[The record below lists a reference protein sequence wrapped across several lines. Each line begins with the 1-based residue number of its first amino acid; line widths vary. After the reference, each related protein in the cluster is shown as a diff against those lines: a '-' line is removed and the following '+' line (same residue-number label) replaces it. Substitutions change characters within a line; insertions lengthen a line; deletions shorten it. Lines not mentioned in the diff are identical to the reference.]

1 MATKPDVVI
10 AGAGPAGSTA
20 CYLLAGLGF
29 RVLLLEKSEFPRYR
43 IGESLTPGILSLLD
57 FLRLRQTVESGG
69 FLRMPGH
76 TVCWGSPEPRTG
88 YYSADKSRM
97 GFQVWRET
105 FDALL
110 LENARRQKSVEVKLG
125 TGVNEVRIDPRGVTV
140 HAARQPPIR
149 TRFFVDAT
157 GHAGILARRHL
168 RQRDPDL
175 KTLAVTG
182 YWSGAAAPAGEDFG
196 NTLLEA
202 YENGVAWSVPLHNGL
217 RNVTVLVD
225 WSEGRR
231 IRELGLRDFYLSE
244 VNRLSFVSQFL
255 SAARLQLAPRIADA
269 TLYTAHQFAGKRFL
283 LLGDAGLFI
292 DPLSSEG
299 VQTAMAS
306 AITAAVVINTILR
319 RPAAAASALTFYR
332 DAQNSAYSTH
342 YRQSAEYYDQE
353 RRWPDS
359 IFWRR
364 RSGLLASARA
374 AGAGGPGAEATPKP
388 PSEVSHVRLAPDARI
403 ERRPVLEWPYV
414 ETREALVTDSN
425 TRGLRFLHNVCVP
438 ALLREIRKKP
448 AVTDIVAGY
457 LKRREAGGAD
467 SGMVRAALVRL
478 YREGVLIAIERR
490 EIRSGWRESRGC
502 S

>member
-1 MATKPDVVI
+1 VASKPDVVI

-29 RVLLLEKSEFPRYR
+29 RVLLLEKSKFPRYR
-43 IGESLTPGILSLLD
+43 IGESLTPSILPVLD
-57 FLRLRQTVESGG
+57 FLKLRQTVENAG

-88 YYSADKSRM
+88 YYSPDKSRM
-97 GFQVWRET
+97 GFQVWRES
-105 FDALL
+105 FDTLL
-110 LENARRQKSVEVKLG
+110 LENARCQKGVEIKLG
-125 TGVNEVRIDPRGVTV
+125 TGVNEVNVDRRGVTV
-140 HAARQPPIR
+140 HAARQGPIR

-157 GHAGILARRHL
+157 GHAGVLARQDL
-168 RQRDPDL
+168 RQRDPDF

-182 YWSGAAAPAGEDFG
+182 YWRDAAAPAGDDFG

-202 YENGVAWSVPLHNGL
+202 YENGVVWSVPLHNGL

-225 WSEGRR
+225 WSQGRR

-244 VNRLSFVSQFL
+244 MAKLSYVSKFL
-255 SAARLQLAPRIADA
+255 GAACLPVAPRVSDA
-269 TLYTAHQFAGKRFL
+269 TLYTARQFAGERFL

-306 AITAAVVINTILR
+306 AITGAVVVNTILS
-319 RPAAAASALTFYR
+319 RPATTASALTFYR
-332 DAQNSAYSTH
+332 DAQNNAYSTH

-359 IFWRR
+359 IFWRK
-364 RSGLLASARA
+364 RSGLLAAAQGAGTNGNGRA
-374 AGAGGPGAEATPKP
+374 ATLKP
-388 PSEVSHVRLAPDARI
+388 PSEVSHVRVAPDVRI
-403 ERRPVLEWPYV
+403 QRRPVLEWPYV
-414 ETREALVTDSN
+414 EMREVLLTDSN
-425 TRGLRFLHNVCVP
+425 ARGLRFLHNVCVP
-438 ALLREIRKKP
+438 ALLREIKKKP

-457 LKRREAGGAD
+457 LNRREGKNSD

-478 YREGVLIAIERR
+478 YRDGVLIAIEPR
-490 EIRSGWRESRGC
+490 EIRSS
-502 S
+502 

>member
-1 MATKPDVVI
+1 MATKPDVVV

-29 RVLLLEKSEFPRYR
+29 RVLLLDKSGFPRYR
-43 IGESLTPGILSLLD
+43 IGESLTPSILPVLD
-57 FLRLRQTVESGG
+57 FLQLRQTVESGG
-69 FLRMPGH
+69 FLRMAGH
-76 TVCWGSPEPRTG
+76 TVCWSSPEPRTG
-88 YYSADKSRM
+88 YYSPDKSRM

-105 FDALL
+105 FDTLL
-110 LENARRQKSVEVKLG
+110 LEHARRQKGAEVRLG
-125 TGVNEVRIDPRGVTV
+125 VGVNQVGIDRRGVTV
-140 HAARQPPIR
+140 HAARQEPVR

-157 GHAGILARRHL
+157 GHTGILARRDL
-168 RQRDPDL
+168 RQRDPDFR
-175 KTLAVTG
+175 TLAITG
-182 YWSGAAAPAGEDFG
+182 YWRDAAAPAGDDFG

-202 YENGVAWSVPLHNGL
+202 YENGVVWSVPLQNGL

-244 VNRLSFVSQFL
+244 MNRLSYVSKFLPAATL
-255 SAARLQLAPRIADA
+255 SAVPRVSDA
-269 TLYTAHQFAGKRFL
+269 TLYTARQFAGERFL

-306 AITAAVVINTILR
+306 AITGAVVINTILS
-319 RPAAAASALTFYR
+319 RPAAAASALAFYR
-332 DAQNSAYSTH
+332 DAQNNAYATH

-364 RSGLLASARA
+364 RSGLLASAR
-374 AGAGGPGAEATPKP
+374 GAGPNGIGASVTLKP
-388 PSEVSHVRLAPDARI
+388 PSEVSHVRLAPDVKI

-414 ETREALVTDSN
+414 EMREVLVTGGN
-425 TRGLRFLHNVCVP
+425 ARGLRFLHNICVP
-438 ALLREIRKKP
+438 SLLKEIKKKP

-457 LKRREAGGAD
+457 LNRREAKNAD

-478 YREGVLIAIERR
+478 YREGVLIAIEPH
-490 EIRSGWRESRGC
+490 EIRSD
-502 S
+502 

>member
-1 MATKPDVVI
+1 VASKPDVVI

-43 IGESLTPGILSLLD
+43 IGESLTPSILPVLD
-57 FLRLRQTVESGG
+57 FLKLRQTVESAG

-88 YYSADKSRM
+88 YYSPDKSRL

-105 FDALL
+105 FDTLL
-110 LENARRQKSVEVKLG
+110 LENARCQKRVEVKLG
-125 TGVNEVRIDPRGVTV
+125 TSVNQVSIDRRGVTV
-140 HAARQPPIR
+140 HATRQGRIR
-149 TRFFVDAT
+149 TRLFVDAT
-157 GHAGILARRHL
+157 GHAGVLARQDL
-168 RQRDPDL
+168 RQRDPDF
-175 KTLAVTG
+175 KTLAMTG
-182 YWSGAAAPAGEDFG
+182 YWRDATAPAGDDFG

-202 YENGVAWSVPLHNGL
+202 YENGVVWSVPLHNGL

-225 WSEGRR
+225 WSQGRR
-231 IRELGLRDFYLSE
+231 IRELGLRNFYLSE
-244 VNRLSFVSQFL
+244 MAKLSYVSKFL
-255 SAARLQLAPRIADA
+255 GAACLPVAPRVSDA
-269 TLYTAHQFAGKRFL
+269 TLYTARQFAGERFL

-306 AITAAVVINTILR
+306 AITGAAVINTILK
-319 RPAAAASALTFYR
+319 RPAATASALTFYR
-332 DAQNSAYSTH
+332 DAQNNAYSTH

-364 RSGLLASARA
+364 RSGLLASAQSARA
-374 AGAGGPGAEATPKP
+374 NGNGRGAALKP
-388 PSEVSHVRLAPDARI
+388 PSEVSHVRLAPDVRI
-403 ERRPVLEWPYV
+403 ERRPVLEWPHV
-414 ETREALVTDSN
+414 EMREVLVTDSN
-425 TRGLRFLHNVCVP
+425 ARGLRFLHNVCVP
-438 ALLREIRKKP
+438 ALLKEIKKKP

-457 LKRREAGGAD
+457 LKRREGKNSD
-467 SGMVRAALVRL
+467 PGMVRAALVRL
-478 YREGVLIAIERR
+478 YRDGVLIAIEPR
-490 EIRSGWRESRGC
+490 EIRSG
-502 S
+502 

>member
-1 MATKPDVVI
+1 MASKPDVVI

-43 IGESLTPGILSLLD
+43 IGESLTPSILPVLD
-57 FLRLRQTVESGG
+57 FLKLRQTVESAG

-76 TVCWGSPEPRTG
+76 TVCWGGPEPRTG
-88 YYSADKSRM
+88 YYSPDKSRM
-97 GFQVWRET
+97 GFQVWRES
-105 FDALL
+105 FDTLL
-110 LENARRQKSVEVKLG
+110 LENARGQKRVEVKLG
-125 TGVNEVRIDPRGVTV
+125 TGVNQVDLERRGVTV
-140 HAARQPPIR
+140 HAARQGPIR

-157 GHAGILARRHL
+157 GHAGVFARQNL
-168 RQRDPDL
+168 RQRDPYF

-182 YWSGAAAPAGEDFG
+182 YWRDAAAPAGDDFG

-202 YENGVAWSVPLHNGL
+202 YENGVVWSVPLHNGL

-225 WSEGRR
+225 WSQGRR

-244 VNRLSFVSQFL
+244 MARLSYVSKFL
-255 SAARLQLAPRIADA
+255 GAASLPVDPRVSDA
-269 TLYTAHQFAGKRFL
+269 TLYTARQFAGERFL

-306 AITAAVVINTILR
+306 ALTGAVVINTILS
-319 RPAAAASALTFYR
+319 RPAAAASALKFYS
-332 DAQNSAYSTH
+332 DAQNNAYSTH

-359 IFWRR
+359 IFWRK
-364 RSGLLASARA
+364 RSGLLASAQG
-374 AGAGGPGAEATPKP
+374 AGANGNGAGAALKP
-388 PSEVSHVRLAPDARI
+388 PSEVSHVRLARDVRI

-414 ETREALVTDSN
+414 EMREVLVTDRN
-425 TRGLRFLHNVCVP
+425 ARGLRFLHNVCVP
-438 ALLREIRKKP
+438 ALLREIKKKP

-457 LKRREAGGAD
+457 LKRREGRNSD

-478 YREGVLIAIERR
+478 YRDGVLIAIEPR
-490 EIRSGWRESRGC
+490 EIR
-502 S
+502 

>member
-1 MATKPDVVI
+1 VAAKPDVVI

-29 RVLLLEKSEFPRYR
+29 RVLLLEKSGFPRYR
-43 IGESLTPGILSLLD
+43 IGESLTPSILPVLD
-57 FLRLRQTVESGG
+57 FLKLRQTVESAG

-88 YYSADKSRM
+88 YYSPDKSRM
-97 GFQVWRET
+97 GFQVWRES
-105 FDALL
+105 FDTLL
-110 LENARRQKSVEVKLG
+110 LENARSQKGVEVKLG
-125 TGVNEVRIDPRGVTV
+125 TGVNQVNIDRRGVTV
-140 HAARQPPIR
+140 HATRQGPIR

-157 GHAGILARRHL
+157 GHAGVLARQDL
-168 RQRDPDL
+168 RQRDPDF

-182 YWSGAAAPAGEDFG
+182 YWRDATAPAGDDFG

-202 YENGVAWSVPLHNGL
+202 YENGVVWSVPLHNGL

-225 WSEGRR
+225 WSQGRR

-244 VNRLSFVSQFL
+244 MARLSYVSKFL
-255 SAARLQLAPRIADA
+255 GAASLLVAPRVSDA
-269 TLYTAHQFAGKRFL
+269 TLYTARQFAGERFL

-306 AITAAVVINTILR
+306 ALTGAVVINTILNR
-319 RPAAAASALTFYR
+319 RAAAASALTFYR
-332 DAQNSAYSTH
+332 DAQNNAYSTH

-359 IFWRR
+359 IFWRK
-364 RSGLLASARA
+364 RSGLLASAQR
-374 AGAGGPGAEATPKP
+374 AGANGNGAGAPLKP
-388 PSEVSHVRLAPDARI
+388 PSEVSHVRLAPDVRI

-414 ETREALVTDSN
+414 ETREVLVTDSN
-425 TRGLRFLHNVCVP
+425 ARGLRFLHNVCVP
-438 ALLREIRKKP
+438 ALLREIKKKP

-457 LKRREAGGAD
+457 LKRGEGKKSD

-478 YREGVLIAIERR
+478 YRDGVLIAIEPR
-490 EIRSGWRESRGC
+490 EIRSG
-502 S
+502 

>member
-20 CYLLAGLGF
+20 GYLLAGLGF
-29 RVLLLEKSEFPRYR
+29 RVLLLEKAEFPRYR
-43 IGESLTPGILSLLD
+43 IGESLTPSILPVLD
-57 FLRLRQTVESGG
+57 FVKLRERVESGG
-69 FLRMPGH
+69 FLRMRGH

-88 YYSADKSRM
+88 YYSPDKSRM
-97 GFQVWRET
+97 GFQVWRES
-105 FDALL
+105 FDMLL
-110 LENARRQKSVEVKLG
+110 LENARRQKGIEVKLAV
-125 TGVNEVRIDPRGVTV
+125 GVNEVGIDRRGVTV
-140 HAARQPPIR
+140 HATRQGPIR

-157 GHAGILARRHL
+157 GHAGVLARQDF
-168 RQRDPDL
+168 RQRDPDF

-182 YWSGAAAPAGEDFG
+182 YWHNAAAPAGDDFG

-202 YENGVAWSVPLHNGL
+202 YENGVVWSVPLQNGL

-225 WSEGRR
+225 WSQGRR
-231 IRELGLRDFYLSE
+231 IRDLGLRDFYLSE
-244 VNRLSFVSQFL
+244 MNKLSYVSKFL
-255 SAARLQLAPRIADA
+255 SAASLPAAPRVSDA
-269 TLYTAHQFAGKRFL
+269 TLYTARQFAGERFL

-306 AITAAVVINTILR
+306 AITGAAVINTILS

-332 DAQNSAYSTH
+332 DAQNNAYSTH
-342 YRQSAEYYDQE
+342 YRQSVEYYDQE

-364 RSGLLASARA
+364 RSGLLTSAQG
-374 AGAGGPGAEATPKP
+374 AGANGNGTGAALKP
-388 PSEVSHVRLAPDARI
+388 PAEVSHVRLAPDVRI

-414 ETREALVTDSN
+414 EMREVLVTDSN
-425 TRGLRFLHNVCVP
+425 ARGLRFLHNICVP
-438 ALLREIRKKP
+438 ALLKEIKKKP
-448 AVTDIVAGY
+448 AIVDIVAGY
-457 LKRREAGGAD
+457 LNRREAKNAD

-478 YREGVLIAIERR
+478 YREGALIAIEPR
-490 EIRSGWRESRGC
+490 EIQSS
-502 S
+502 

>member
-1 MATKPDVVI
+1 MATKFDIVI

-20 CYLLAGLGF
+20 GYLLAGLGF
-29 RVLLLEKSEFPRYR
+29 RVLLLEKTQFPRYR
-43 IGESLTPGILSLLD
+43 IGESLTPSILPVLD
-57 FLRLRQTVESGG
+57 FVKVRQLVEKAG
-69 FLRMPGH
+69 FLRMQGH

-88 YYSADKSRM
+88 YYSPDKSRM

-105 FDALL
+105 FDTVL
-110 LENARRQKSVEVKLG
+110 LEHAREQRGIEARLG
-125 TGVNEVRIDPRGVTV
+125 VSVNEVAIDRRGVTI
-140 HAARQPPIR
+140 HAKGQEPIR

-157 GHAGILARRHL
+157 GHAGVLARQSFRT
-168 RQRDPDL
+168 RDPDF

-182 YWSGAAAPAGEDFG
+182 YWHDAAAPAGDDFG

-202 YENGVAWSVPLHNGL
+202 YENGVVWSVPLQNGL

-225 WSEGRR
+225 WSQGRR
-231 IRELGLRDFYLSE
+231 IRELGRREFYLSE
-244 VNRLSFVSQFL
+244 MNKLSYVSKFL
-255 SAARLQLAPRIADA
+255 STASLPAAPKVTDA
-269 TLYTAHQFAGKRFL
+269 TLYTARQFAGERFL

-306 AITAAVVINTILR
+306 AITGAAVINTILS
-319 RPAAAASALTFYR
+319 RPEAATSALAFYR
-332 DAQNSAYSTH
+332 DAQNNAYSTH

-364 RSGLLASARA
+364 RSGLFTADKAAAINGNGVGASL
-374 AGAGGPGAEATPKP
+374 KP
-388 PSEVSHVRLAPDARI
+388 PTEVSHVRVSTDARI

-414 ETREALVTDSN
+414 ATREVLVNESN
-425 TRGLRFLHNVCVP
+425 VRGLRYLHNVCVP
-438 ALLREIRKKP
+438 SLLKEIKKKP
-448 AVTDIVAGY
+448 AIVDIVAGY
-457 LKRREAGGAD
+457 LSRREARNAD

-478 YREGVLIAIERR
+478 YREGAVMAIEPHETR
-490 EIRSGWRESRGC
+490 
-502 S
+502 

>member
-1 MATKPDVVI
+1 VATKPDVVI

-20 CYLLAGLGF
+20 GYLLAGLGF

-43 IGESLTPGILSLLD
+43 IGESLTPSILPVLD
-57 FLRLRQTVESGG
+57 FVKLRQQVESGG
-69 FLRMPGH
+69 FLRMSGH

-88 YYSADKSRM
+88 YYSPDKSRM
-97 GFQVWRET
+97 GFQVWRES
-105 FDALL
+105 FDTLL
-110 LENARRQKSVEVKLG
+110 LENARRQKGLEVKLG
-125 TGVNEVRIDPRGVTV
+125 VGVNEVVIDRRGVTI
-140 HAARQPPIR
+140 HAARQEPIR

-157 GHAGILARRHL
+157 GHAGVLARQDF
-168 RQRDPDL
+168 RQRDPDF

-182 YWSGAAAPAGEDFG
+182 YWRNAAAPTGDDFG

-202 YENGVAWSVPLHNGL
+202 YENGVVWSVPLQNGL

-225 WSEGRR
+225 WSQGRR

-244 VNRLSFVSQFL
+244 MNKLSYVSKFL
-255 SAARLQLAPRIADA
+255 STACLPAAPRVSDA
-269 TLYTAHQFAGKRFL
+269 TLYTARQFAGERFL

-306 AITAAVVINTILR
+306 AITGAAVINTILN
-319 RPAAAASALTFYR
+319 RPAAAANALIFYR
-332 DAQNSAYSTH
+332 DAQNNAYSTH

-364 RSGLLASARA
+364 RSGLLASAQA
-374 AGAGGPGAEATPKP
+374 AGANGNGASAALKP
-388 PSEVSHVRLAPDARI
+388 PTEVSHVRVAPNVRI

-414 ETREALVTDSN
+414 GAREVLVNESN
-425 TRGLRFLHNVCVP
+425 ARGLRYLHNVCVP
-438 ALLREIRKKP
+438 SLLKEIRKKP
-448 AVTDIVAGY
+448 AIVDIVAGY
-457 LKRREAGGAD
+457 LNRREARNAD

-478 YREGVLIAIERR
+478 YREGALIAIEPR
-490 EIRSGWRESRGC
+490 EIQSG
-502 S
+502 